1 MHKTT
6 PPVRWIEDF
15 PLLRILLAIC
25 LKSREPNFLK
35 VMDSSFSSICKF
47 SSFKN
52 PFETINILSELY
64 FRLRRFILLAQTK
77 KVISMNY
84 CSNTSCWKP
93 WWWVRFDLILM
104 MRDIY
109 ISFNLNPLTELTSS
123 SSSSSSSRSTEF
135 KHILPWNIS
144 QIIMTTIPRGHKN
157 SHKPCHEMGHPVLTL
172 LKRQW
177 KLKK

>member
-104 MRDIY
+104 MRDIT
-109 ISFNLNPLTELTSS
+109 SVSTWTHSLNWLAAAAEALS
-123 SSSSSSSRSTEF
+123 
-135 KHILPWNIS
+135 LNIS
-144 QIIMTTIPRGHKN
+144 
-157 SHKPCHEMGHPVLTL
+157 SHGIS
-172 LKRQW
+172 LK
-177 KLKK
+177 